1 MGKKIVIDE
10 DIINDLIKKIEEL
23 EKHYNPIIHQ
33 ETKRGIINTTY
44 CDVGVYKINGQKFI
58 KLLSRENSI

>member
-23 EKHYNPIIHQ
+23 EKNYNPIILM
-33 ETKRGIINTTY
+33 ETKRGIINTTE
-44 CDVGVYKINGQKFI
+44 CDVGVYKIHGQKYI